1 MRKIVLKVSAVDK
14 LRYQNYMMQL
24 KRAETK
30 VEADTYYR
38 LARQILEKAKKQQ
51 M

>member
-1 MRKIVLKVSAVDK
+1 MRKIVMKVSSVDK
-14 LRYQNYMMQL
+14 LRFQNYMMQL

-38 LARQILEKAKKQQ
+38 LAKQILEKAKKKQ